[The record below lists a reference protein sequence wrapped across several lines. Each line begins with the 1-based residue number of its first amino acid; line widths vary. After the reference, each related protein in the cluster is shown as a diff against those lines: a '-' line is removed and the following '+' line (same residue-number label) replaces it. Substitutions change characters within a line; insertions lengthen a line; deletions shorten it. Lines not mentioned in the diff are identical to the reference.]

1 MKPADFSDLEQTEK
15 FWAKICF
22 EGAYKPKGRYQ
33 VYRELV
39 TERMLDTL
47 KNISPVAR
55 SLLSEKEWWVLF
67 WAFLKKA
74 PPKSEILRQLAGEFS
89 AYLKARRHPLA
100 KKYPYLGE
108 LLEYEYL
115 EIEMRFA
122 PEDEARTPA
131 GKLRLNPAHALA
143 SYRWP
148 VHFISENFR
157 ESKKMP
163 RGLYHLLLWRDP
175 QTLEVKFMEVNGL
188 IAALLRRLKRGPQA
202 ALTLLKAVAKEQG
215 IAADAGYL
223 AEGRALLQSL
233 REKRILV

>member
-1 MKPADFSDLEQTEK
+1 MKVDFPRLEQTEK
-15 FWAKICF
+15 FWAKLCF
-22 EGAYKPKGRYQ
+22 DGSYKPRGRYR

-39 TERMLDTL
+39 SERMLDTL

-55 SLLSEKEWWVLF
+55 SLLSEKEWSALLWD
-67 WAFLKKA
+67 FLKKE
-74 PPKSEILRQLAGEFS
+74 PPQSEILRDLAGEFS
-89 AYLKARRHPLA
+89 RYLKTRRHPLF

-131 GKLRLNPAHALA
+131 GKWRINPAHALA

-148 VHFISENFR
+148 VHFIGEDFR
-157 ESKKMP
+157 DAKKMP
-163 RGLYHLLLWRDP
+163 RGEYHLLLWRDP
-175 QTLEVKFMEVNGL
+175 QSLEVKFMEVNALVAG
-188 IAALLRRLKRGPQA
+188 LLRRLEKGPRA
-202 ALTLLKAVAKEQG
+202 ATPLLKAVAKEQA
-215 IAADAGYL
+215 IAATADYL
-223 AEGRALLQSL
+223 AEGRGLLQSL

>member
-1 MKPADFSDLEQTEK
+1 MKADFPHLEQTEK

-22 EGAYKPKGRYQ
+22 DGSYRPKGRYR

-39 TERMLDTL
+39 SERMLDTL

-55 SLLSEKEWWVLF
+55 SLLSEKEWWALL

-74 PPKSEILRQLAGEFS
+74 PPKSEILRELAGEFS
-89 AYLKARRHPLA
+89 GYLKARRHPLA

-122 PEDEARTPA
+122 PEDEGRTPA
-131 GKLRLNPAHALA
+131 GKFRLNPAHALA

-148 VHFISENFR
+148 VHFISEDFR
-157 ESKKMP
+157 DPKKMP
-163 RGLYHLLLWRDP
+163 RGYYHLLLWRDP
-175 QTLEVKFMEVNGL
+175 QSLEVKFMEVNGL
-188 IAALLRRLKRGPQA
+188 IAALLRRLEKGPQA
-202 ALTLLKAVAKEQG
+202 AGTLLKAVAKEQA
-215 IAADAGYL
+215 IPADAGYL
-223 AEGRALLQSL
+223 AEGQALLQSL
-233 REKRILV
+233 RAKRILI